1 MKYPIKEIASI
12 LRIPQDT
19 LSDKSAEISHLL
31 TDSRSLTYPGE
42 TLFFAIRT
50 NNNDGHRYI
59 AQLYERGV
67 RNFVV
72 DNITCVPPELL
83 DDANFLVVPNARAA
97 LQSIATYHRRR
108 FDIPVIAI
116 TGSKG
121 KTTVKEL
128 LYQLLKDDYNI
139 VRSPRSYNSQIGV
152 PLSLW
157 EIDENTDLAIIEAG
171 ISQPG
176 EMVALQSM
184 IRPTVG
190 IITNLGDE
198 HNEGFESMQQKIAEK
213 TQLLTACDCIIYCAD
228 YKLIRDAVMPIL
240 AIAQEIAWS
249 CHDADRPLAVTSIVK
264 GEKGSD
270 VVYSFLGLENR
281 VHIPFTKD
289 SEIENVINCIS
300 VMLYLHIK
308 PEVIAQRVAKL
319 KPVGTRLNV
328 MEGINNCLVIVDSYT
343 SDFNSLA
350 PAIDF
355 MARRAKPDMSMTV
368 VLSDVLHEAYSR
380 DELYGYVAELLE
392 QKHVNRVIGIGPEMC
407 QNSRFFDVNS
417 RFFPSTADFLENVSQ
432 SDFEDEI
439 ILIKG
444 APEFDF
450 KLIADLL
457 EAKQHQTVLEVN
469 LDAVAHN
476 YRYYRSKLK
485 PETKIIC
492 MVKASGYGAG
502 CSYALAKTL
511 QDAGASYLAVA
522 VHDEGVDLRKSGI
535 TMPIMVLNPTVVNY
549 KAMFSYRLEPEVFSL
564 EQCRKIIR
572 EAVKFGI
579 SDYPVHI
586 KLDTGMHRLG
596 FVKEELP
603 DLVALLR
610 KQRAIRPMSVFSHLC
625 VADEPAQD
633 EYTQAQFAYFD
644 ECCEILQS
652 AFPQFKIMRHILN
665 TAGIQRFPEHQ
676 YDMVRLGI
684 GLYGVSPTD
693 GKTDLVPVS
702 SLYSVIISIKEW
714 PAGTTVGYGRK
725 GVLTRQSR
733 IATIPVG
740 YADGIVRH
748 FGNGNIG
755 MLVNGTLCP
764 TVGNICMDV
773 CMIDVTDAQ
782 CSVGDQI
789 EIFGR
794 HVPVSQL
801 AEVRG
806 TIPYEILTSIS
817 ERVKRVYFRE

>member
-31 TDSRSLTYPGE
+31 TDSRSLTYPAE

-59 AQLYERGV
+59 ASLYERGV

-72 DNITCVPPELL
+72 DNITYVPPELL
-83 DDANFLVVPNARAA
+83 DDANFLVVPNSRAA

-121 KTTVKEL
+121 KTTVKEW
-128 LYQLLKDDYNI
+128 LYQLLKDDFNI

-176 EMVALQSM
+176 EMVSLQAM

-198 HNEGFESMQQKIAEK
+198 HNEGFESMQQKIHEK

-249 CHDADRPLAVTSIVK
+249 QRDADRPLAVTSIIK
-264 GEKGSD
+264 GDKGSD
-270 VVYSFLGLENR
+270 VTYSFLGLENH

-289 SEIENVINCIS
+289 SEIENVINCIAT
-300 VMLYLHIK
+300 MIYLHIK
-308 PEVIAQRVAKL
+308 PEVIAERVARL
-319 KPVGTRLNV
+319 TPVGTRLNV

-355 MARRAKPDMSMTV
+355 MTRRAKPDMSMTV
-368 VLSDVLHEAYSR
+368 ILSDVLHEAYSR
-380 DELYGYVAELLE
+380 DELYGYVAELLK
-392 QKHVNRVIGIGPEMC
+392 QKRVNRVIGIGPEMC
-407 QNSRFFDVNS
+407 RNSRYFDVNS
-417 RFFPSTADFLENVSQ
+417 RFFESTADFMQNVSQ
-432 SDFEDEI
+432 SDFEDEL

-450 KLIADLL
+450 KQIADLL

-469 LDAVAHN
+469 LDAVTHN
-476 YRYYRSKLK
+476 YKFFRSRLK
-485 PETKIIC
+485 PETKIAC

-522 VHDEGVDLRKSGI
+522 VHDEGVDLRKAGI

-564 EQCRKIIR
+564 DQCRRIIR
-572 EAVKFGI
+572 EAEKFGI
-579 SDYPVHI
+579 TDYPVHI

-596 FVKEELP
+596 FLKEELP
-603 DLVALLR
+603 ELIATLR
-610 KQRAIRPMSVFSHLC
+610 KQRAICPASVFSHLC
-625 VADEPAQD
+625 VADDPAQD
-633 EYTQAQFAYFD
+633 DYTRGQFAYFD
-644 ECCEILQS
+644 ECCDMLQA
-652 AFPQFKIMRHILN
+652 AFPHHIMRHILN
-665 TAGIQRFPEHQ
+665 TAGILRFPEHQ
-676 YDMVRLGI
+676 YDLVRLGI
-684 GLYGVSPTD
+684 GLYGMSPITD
-693 GKTDLVPVS
+693 KIDTVPVS
-702 SLYSVIISIKEW
+702 SLYTVIISIKEW
-714 PAGTTVGYGRK
+714 PAGTTIGYGRNGLLK
-725 GVLTRQSR
+725 RPSR
-733 IATIPVG
+733 IATVPVG
-740 YADGIVRH
+740 YADGIDRH
-748 FGNGNIG
+748 FGNGNIN

-773 CMIDVTDAQ
+773 CMIDVTDAPG
-782 CSVGDQI
+782 CKVGDQI

-794 HVPVSQL
+794 NISVEEL
-801 AEVRG
+801 ARVRG
-806 TIPYEILTSIS
+806 TISYEVLTSIS